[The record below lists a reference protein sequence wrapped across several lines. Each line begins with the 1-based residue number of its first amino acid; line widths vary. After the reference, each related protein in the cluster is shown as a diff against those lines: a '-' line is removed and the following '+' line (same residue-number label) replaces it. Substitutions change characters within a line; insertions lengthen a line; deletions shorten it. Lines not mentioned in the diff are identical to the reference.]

1 VLQSVRMDPFLIDLR
16 DKDEYDYLLLAVDP
30 TKKRD
35 RDEEALLVTTLK
47 ALSEAVSKIDI
58 MYHHALLHNVM

>member
-35 RDEEALLVTTLK
+35 RDEEALLV
-47 ALSEAVSKIDI
+47 VSSWP
-58 MYHHALLHNVM
+58 